1 MPSEKDPLISAWFAL
16 EFQGRIEGS
25 FRECTGLGSETQV
38 VEHKA
43 TGPKGE
49 YIMKKIPGR
58 MKWNDIVLKQ
68 GVTDSMKMWQWREL
82 CEQGK
87 IDEARRNGSLV
98 MFDVKGGEIA
108 RWDFINAWP
117 SKLTG
122 PVGNATN
129 NEVALEEL
137 TITHE
142 GYKRV
147 K

>member
-1 MPSEKDPLISAWFAL
+1 MADQDPLISAWFAVD
-16 EFQGRIEGS
+16 FGGKIKGA

-49 YIMKKIPGR
+49 YVLKKLPGR

-68 GVTDSMKMWQWREL
+68 GITASMDMWKWRQL
-82 CEQGK
+82 CEEGK
-87 IDEARRNGSLV
+87 VDEARQNGSII
-98 MFDVKGGEIA
+98 MFDPKGSEIA
-108 RWDFINAWP
+108 RWDLVNAWP

-122 PVGNATN
+122 PVGNATS

-137 TITHE
+137 TVTHE